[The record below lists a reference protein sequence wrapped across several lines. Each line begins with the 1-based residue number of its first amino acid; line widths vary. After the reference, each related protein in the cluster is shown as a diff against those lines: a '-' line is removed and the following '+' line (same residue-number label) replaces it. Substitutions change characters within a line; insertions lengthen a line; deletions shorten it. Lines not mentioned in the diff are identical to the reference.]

1 MEIDFWLERWM
12 NNETGFH
19 QPTINP
25 YLAYFYG
32 EKGAT
37 LEQRDKLKVFVPLCG
52 KSKDMLWLA
61 QAGYKVFGV
70 ECSDNAVKAFFEE
83 NALNY
88 KSAEKDKHAFYQS
101 SDLPAVI
108 EIFQGDFFAL
118 QKKDLD
124 DVTDIFDRA
133 ALISLPEAMRK
144 QYASKM
150 AELQKP
156 DVRTLLVTL
165 TYDQA
170 EMNGPPFSV
179 TEENVSDLYAQYFSI
194 EKLCYKNIID
204 DEPRMKQ
211 RGLSSLV
218 ETVYK
223 LTRNDKSL

>member
-1 MEIDFWLERWM
+1 MDIDFWLERWE

-19 QPTINP
+19 QTAVNP

-37 LEQRDKLKVFVPLCG
+37 AEQREKLKVFVPLCG
-52 KSKDMLWLA
+52 KSKDMLWLS

-70 ECSDNAVKAFFEE
+70 ECSESAVKAFFEE

-88 KSAEKDKHAFYQS
+88 KSAVKDNHAFYQS
-101 SDLPAVI
+101 NDLTAPV
-108 EIFQGDFFAL
+108 EIFQGDFFTL
-118 QKKDLD
+118 QKEDLAD
-124 DVTDIFDRA
+124 ITDVFDRA
-133 ALISLPEAMRK
+133 SLVALPTDMRQ
-144 QYASKM
+144 QYATKM
-150 AELQKP
+150 AELLQANT
-156 DVRTLLVTL
+156 RSLLVTL

-179 TEENVSDLYAQYFSI
+179 SEENVTELFSEYFTVQ
-194 EKLCYKNIID
+194 KLCFKDTID
-204 DEPRMKQ
+204 DEPRMKE

-223 LTRNDKSL
+223 LTRNSKIL